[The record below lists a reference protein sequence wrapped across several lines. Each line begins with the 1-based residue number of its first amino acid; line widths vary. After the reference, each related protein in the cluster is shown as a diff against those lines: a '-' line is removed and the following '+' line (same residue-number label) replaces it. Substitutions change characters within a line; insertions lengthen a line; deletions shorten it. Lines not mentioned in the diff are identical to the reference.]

1 MLLKNYLP
9 TLTLLLLASHNLLA
23 QPQGGPTSSTA
34 AVSLHLSTTAV
45 TPNPSNTVTPNPSN
59 TATPNLS
66 DTTVIP
72 DSIRLAQLIG
82 AEQLYDLSFT
92 PAKRDSILSGL
103 EDHLRIY
110 RYLHEHYLR
119 NDIPMSLGFDP
130 LIPGTPYERQQKSI
144 TWNIPSG
151 TVLPSDPNDLAFS
164 SIPEL
169 ASLLKRKKISSVQL
183 TQLYLQRLKR
193 FGPVLHCVIELTEDS
208 ALAQARRADAN
219 FAKGVIKSPL
229 QGIPYGIKDL
239 FAVKGSH
246 TTWGTPPYKDQ
257 VIDHNAYVAQRLS
270 DAGAVLVAKLSL
282 GELAMDDIWF
292 GGLTRNPWK
301 ISTGSGGS
309 SAGSA
314 AATAAGLVAFAIGTE
329 TYGSI
334 VDPSMRCGATGL
346 RPTFGSIARTGCMA
360 LCWSSDKVGPI
371 CRSAED
377 AAYVFAY
384 IHGGDSLDASSR
396 TMPFNYTGKT
406 NLSQLKVAYTNN
418 YIDSLPDDSPE
429 KQTIKILRQLG
440 ARISPMSFPENLH
453 GNDILNLIISVESAA
468 AFDMLTR
475 TGEDDQMVQQNKD
488 RWPNTFRTARFI
500 PAVEYVN
507 ACRMRNTIQHN
518 ISALFERYDIII
530 APAETGDQLAI
541 TNLTGHPSV
550 TLPVGYKPD
559 GTPGSITFIGHLY
572 GEAQL
577 LAFAKALQD
586 ATPYNKQRP
595 KGFTIP

>member
-1 MLLKNYLP
+1 MAFFTNLNHQNAKITMRILLVLAVTLFAAAASAQSTTRDSALP
-9 TLTLLLLASHNLLA
+9 ASTPPVAATGDTTLLSNLI
-23 QPQGGPTSSTA
+23 A
-34 AVSLHLSTTAV
+34 AEKLF
-45 TPNPSNTVTPNPSN
+45 
-59 TATPNLS
+59 
-66 DTTVIP
+66 
-72 DSIRLAQLIG
+72 
-82 AEQLYDLSFT
+82 DLQFT

-103 EDHLRIY
+103 ESNLHFY
-110 RYLHEHYLR
+110 QYLHQHNLY
-119 NDIPMSLGFDP
+119 NDVPLSLGFDP
-130 LIPGTPYERQQKSI
+130 LLRGTPYEPRQKPIS
-144 TWNIPSG
+144 WN
-151 TVLPSDPNDLAFS
+151 LPSEVSLPANRGDLAFY

-169 ASLLKRKKISSVQL
+169 ASLLKRKKISSVEL
-183 TQLYLQRLKR
+183 TTLFLNRLKKY
-193 FGPVLHCVIELTEDS
+193 GPVLHCVIELTEDS
-208 ALAQARRADAN
+208 ALAQARRADAD

-257 VIDHNAYVAQRLS
+257 VIEQNAYVAARLAQ
-270 DAGAVLVAKLSL
+270 AGAVLVAKLSL

-314 AATAAGLVAFAIGTE
+314 SATAAGLVPFAIGTE

-384 IHGGDSLDASSR
+384 IHGGDSIDASSR

-406 NLSQLKVAYTNN
+406 DLSKLKIAYTRN
-418 YIDSLPDDSPE
+418 YIDALPDDSPE
-429 KQTIKILRQLG
+429 KQVLFILKKLG
-440 ARISPMSFPENLH
+440 AKLTAVDFPDDLK
-453 GNDILNLIISVESAA
+453 GNDILSLIIGVESAA
-468 AFDMLTR
+468 AFDKLTR
-475 TGEDDQMVQQNKD
+475 SYEDDQMVQQNKD

-507 ACRMRNTIQHN
+507 ASRMRTSIMLRIDPFIAQ
-518 ISALFERYDIII
+518 YDIII
-530 APAETGDQLAI
+530 APPETGDQLAI
-541 TNLTGHPSV
+541 TNLTGHPSI
-550 TLPVGYKPD
+550 TLPVGYKAD
-559 GTPGSITFIGHLY
+559 GTPGSISFIGQLY
-572 GEAQL
+572 GEAKL
-577 LAFAKALQD
+577 LAFAKAFQD
-586 ATPYNKQRP
+586 ATPYNKQHP
-595 KGFTIP
+595 KGFE